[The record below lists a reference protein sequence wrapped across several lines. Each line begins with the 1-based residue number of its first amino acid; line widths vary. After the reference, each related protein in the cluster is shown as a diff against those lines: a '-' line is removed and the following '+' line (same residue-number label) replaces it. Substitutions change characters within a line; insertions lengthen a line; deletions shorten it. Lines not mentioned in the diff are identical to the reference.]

1 MKSSTILKT
10 EAVKLISEKYNGGIT
25 LKIGNYSLKRISSY
39 SPSWEQVTEQF
50 TAYDYSTVSIYKGS
64 RFKLNVTSGYLT
76 PDELSQLRSA
86 LLTHNFVLTCP
97 DFSGA
102 VILESCSAPLEH
114 ANIYGKFY
122 TVSFAVS
129 AVNLTGG
136 SGSL

>member
-1 MKSSTILKT
+1 MS
-10 EAVKLISEKYNGGIT
+10 EAYNGGIS
-25 LKIGNYSLKRISSY
+25 LKIGSYILKKVSTY

-64 RFKLNVTSGYLT
+64 RFRLNVTSGYLT
-76 PDELSQLRSA
+76 PDELCQLRSA
-86 LLTHNFVLTCP
+86 LLTHNFVLECP
-97 DFSGA
+97 DFSGN
-102 VILESCSAPLEH
+102 VILENCSAPLEH

-129 AVNLTGG
+129 AVSLTGG